1 MLTVPGLS
9 GMITIRLEPNC
20 ADCWIS
26 APENCYWRWA
36 RMVPT
41 KSWAH
46 RNPRADKSN
55 EAIRCQIRKKK
66 MADIFEPRR
75 ALALRFTDINHV
87 ARLVLCGGSRVELA
101 VEMATDF
108 HDGKLYHHFPFE
120 LTSAPLPSRSPSNSK
135 RPQFMFGAISLSFEV
150 MLSRREY
157 VCFHVVTTSQRRT
170 FPGHLHKIYIK

>member
-1 MLTVPGLS
+1 MPIAESLHPKIVIDVGRVWCPRSRERTEIL
-9 GMITIRLEPNC
+9 
-20 ADCWIS
+20 
-26 APENCYWRWA
+26 APIKAMKRYDVRY
-36 RMVPT
+36 
-41 KSWAH
+41 
-46 RNPRADKSN
+46 
-55 EAIRCQIRKKK
+55 QKKK

-101 VEMATDF
+101 AEMATDF